1 MAGLLLQIKR
11 ERGGEVHG
19 QGRGPCLHNGR
30 PTSLPSWVFTQPWSC
45 VEAKVLERNC
55 RCDQHA
61 RAPSKLHA
69 LTAVGDG
76 AHPSWSP
83 QDQVMEKQRSWGFH
97 LQGTLQHGAQGQM
110 LEGCGKMPPAGV
122 RQEIWSGPPPAPT
135 QKTEGDEPQNSIP
148 PTLQPRWEEGWEW
161 NICSFIPQIIECWA
175 LFK

>member
-45 VEAKVLERNC
+45 VEAKVLERNY

-61 RAPSKLHA
+61 CRPSKLHA
-69 LTAVGDG
+69 VTAVGDG
-76 AHPSWSP
+76 AHPSCTP

-97 LQGTLQHGAQGQM
+97 LQGSLQHGAQGQV
-110 LEGCGKMPPAGV
+110 LEGCGKMPPAGI

-135 QKTEGDEPQNSIP
+135 PDG
-148 PTLQPRWEEGWEW
+148 G
-161 NICSFIPQIIECWA
+161 
-175 LFK
+175 